1 MTYRC
6 FWGCNVRKLGVLLCI
21 SVLGG
26 CVEYDLTEWD
36 QVEVFSQEPPEAVDI
51 LMVVD
56 NSCSMEPYQSNLGQ
70 YFDQFVQYFIGAN
83 VDYQIGVVTTDVVD
97 PSQAGRIQGQIITTD
112 TPNPASV
119 FNTIVNVGIYG
130 SPSEFGLEAAHLA
143 LTPPLIDNQ
152 NAGFLR
158 EDASLS
164 LIFVSDEED
173 GSPRIVNDYIND
185 FLEIKGARNRDV
197 FNASAL
203 TVTDIGVCDPYLA
216 AQSTPGTR
224 YVDVAYQTN
233 GIIGNLCAED
243 FESIVTELSLNS
255 SRLRNTYYLKTKPDP
270 TSLEVRVSPSG
281 ESEAVPI
288 PCDSDVWTYE
298 IVSDDVTGSE
308 RPAIIFNEIPEVG
321 SKIAVKYFKGQG
333 DVVDFCQGG
342 AE

>member
-1 MTYRC
+1 M
-6 FWGCNVRKLGVLLCI
+6 RKLALLLGAAT
-21 SVLGG
+21 LGG

-36 QVEVFSQEPPEAVDI
+36 EVEVFHQEPPEAVDI

-70 YFDQFVQYFIGAN
+70 HFDQFVQYFIGAD
-83 VDYQIGVVTTDVVD
+83 VDYQIGVVTTDVTD
-97 PSQAGRIQGQIITTD
+97 SGQSGRIQGEIITPATN
-112 TPNPASV
+112 NPAGA
-119 FNTIVNVGIYG
+119 FNDIVNVGVTG
-130 SPSEFGLEAAHLA
+130 SPWESGLEAAYMA
-143 LTPPLIDNQ
+143 LTSPLINSH

-164 LIFVSDEED
+164 LIFVSDEQD

-185 FLEIKGARNRDV
+185 FFELKGARNRDI

-224 YVDVAYQTN
+224 YVDVAYQTK

-243 FESIVTELSLNS
+243 FSSIVTELSLNTT
-255 SRLRNTYYLKTKPDP
+255 RLRNTYFLQERPDP
-270 TSLEVRVSPSG
+270 KSLEVRVSEDDGSEAPAIPCEDGIWTYQLVPDDVSG
-281 ESEAVPI
+281 EDI
-288 PCDSDVWTYE
+288 
-298 IVSDDVTGSE
+298 
-308 RPAIIFNEIPEVG
+308 PAIVFAEIPAVG
-321 SKIAVKYFKGQG
+321 SKISVKYFKGPG
-333 DVVDFCQGG
+333 AVEDFCVGG